1 MVIFLNVSARAFNPK
16 VIFIF
21 YLKYSLAMKPL
32 TSISKMI
39 DHSLLH
45 PTLTDEDLNAGCLLA
60 RKYDVAAV
68 CIKPYAVKLAQEIL
82 SGSSVAVCTVVGFPH
97 GGNTTEIKIWE
108 TEKACEDGASE
119 IDFVVNIGKVL
130 SGDWDY
136 VSREIKMVN
145 DTAVE
150 RGAIVKVIF
159 ENDYLTDDFK
169 IKLCHVCNKHR
180 VAFVKT
186 STGYGFVKQPN
197 GMYMYKGAVD
207 SDVALM
213 RRECIPEIQ
222 IKAAGRI
229 RTLDDL
235 LRLKALGATRIGT
248 TATEAI
254 LEEAKKRGYR

>member
-1 MVIFLNVSARAFNPK
+1 MEK
-16 VIFIF
+16 E
-21 YLKYSLAMKPL
+21 SLA
-32 TSISKMI
+32 SISKMI

-45 PTLTDEDLNAGCLLA
+45 PTLTDDDLRAGCILA

-68 CIKPYAVKLAQEIL
+68 CIKPYAVKLAREML
-82 SGSSVAVCTVVGFPH
+82 SGTSVAVCTVIGFPH
-97 GGNTTEIKIWE
+97 GSSTTEIKVEE
-108 TEKACEDGASE
+108 TKRACEDGATE

-130 SGDWDY
+130 SRDWDY

-145 DTAVE
+145 DTAIE

-159 ENDYLTDDFK
+159 ENDYLTDEFK
-169 IKLCHVCNKHR
+169 IKLCHICNHHR

-186 STGYGFVKQPN
+186 STGYGFVRQPD
-197 GMYMYKGAVD
+197 GTYMYKGAVEE
-207 SDVALM
+207 DVILM

-235 LRLKALGATRIGT
+235 LRFKALGATRIGT
-248 TATEAI
+248 TATETI
-254 LEEAKKRGYR
+254 IEEAKKRGYR

>member
-1 MVIFLNVSARAFNPK
+1 
-16 VIFIF
+16 
-21 YLKYSLAMKPL
+21 MKPL
-32 TSISKMI
+32 ASISKMI

-45 PTLTDEDLNAGCLLA
+45 PTLTDEDLKAGCLIA
-60 RKYDVAAV
+60 KEYSVAAV
-68 CIKPYAVKLAQEIL
+68 CIKPYAVRLAKEIL
-82 SGSSVAVCTVVGFPH
+82 SGSGVAVCTVVGFPH
-97 GGNTTEIKIWE
+97 GSNTTEMKVRE
-108 TEKACEDGASE
+108 TEKACEDGATE

-130 SGDWDY
+130 SRDWDY
-136 VSREIKMVN
+136 VSREIKAVN
-145 DTAVE
+145 DTTVK
-150 RGAIVKVIF
+150 RSAIVKVIF

-169 IKLCHVCNKHR
+169 IKLCHICNEHR

-197 GMYMYKGAVD
+197 GMYTYRGAVD
-207 SDVALM
+207 SDVILM
-213 RRECIPEIQ
+213 RRECVPEIQ

-248 TATEAI
+248 SATEAI

>member
-1 MVIFLNVSARAFNPK
+1 
-16 VIFIF
+16 
-21 YLKYSLAMKPL
+21 MKPL

-45 PTLTDEDLNAGCLLA
+45 PTLTDEDLKAGCIMA
-60 RKYDVAAV
+60 KEYSVAAV
-68 CIKPYAVKLAQEIL
+68 CIKPYAVRLAKEIL

-97 GGNTTEIKIWE
+97 GSNTTEIKVRE
-108 TEKACEDGASE
+108 AEKACEDGATE

-130 SGDWDY
+130 SRDWDY
-136 VSREIKMVN
+136 VSREIKSVN
-145 DTAVE
+145 DTTVK

-169 IKLCHVCNKHR
+169 IKLCHICNEHR

-197 GMYMYKGAVD
+197 GMYTYMGAVD
-207 SDVALM
+207 NDVILM

-222 IKAAGRI
+222 VKAAGRI

-235 LRLKALGATRIGT
+235 LRLRALGATRIGT
-248 TATEAI
+248 SATKAI

>member
-1 MVIFLNVSARAFNPK
+1 MAK
-16 VIFIF
+16 E
-21 YLKYSLAMKPL
+21 YS
-32 TSISKMI
+32 
-39 DHSLLH
+39 
-45 PTLTDEDLNAGCLLA
+45 
-60 RKYDVAAV
+60 VAAV
-68 CIKPYAVKLAQEIL
+68 CIKPYAVRLAKEIL

-97 GGNTTEIKIWE
+97 GSNTAEMKVRE
-108 TEKACEDGASE
+108 TEKACEDGATE
-119 IDFVVNIGKVL
+119 IDFVVNVGKVL
-130 SGDWDY
+130 SGDWGY
-136 VSREIKMVN
+136 VSREIKAVN

-150 RGAIVKVIF
+150 RSAIVKVIF

-169 IKLCHVCNKHR
+169 IKLCHICNEHR

-197 GMYMYKGAVD
+197 GMYTYRGAVD
-207 SDVALM
+207 SDVILM
-213 RRECIPEIQ
+213 RRECVPEIQ

-248 TATEAI
+248 SATEAI